1 MRSKTILITLFL
13 LSVAA
18 LGAILWR
25 NANVPGPASVATAVA
40 PEPKAMILGAAQPLR
55 TGTLLRAEDVRW
67 VDWNDA
73 VPAGA
78 LVRPSLQERTARPDA
93 DQQALSSVYG
103 AVLKQRVVDPGT
115 PILSSMIVK
124 PGDRGF
130 LAAVLSP
137 GYRAVSIGVNPV
149 SGASGLIFPGDH
161 VDLILTQD
169 FQKSEEPISRRSVSE
184 TIVTNIRVLAIDQR
198 LQEASP
204 DPNHPSPIPRTV
216 TIEVLPKQAE
226 MINVAVQLGTLSLA
240 LRSVPLDAEPIT
252 ANDPPV
258 KETVES
264 TWADDVSPALK
275 PPKQPSVIRQT
286 TVMHGGKT
294 ENVAN

>member
-1 MRSKTILITLFL
+1 MRSKTILISLFL
-13 LSVAA
+13 LSVSA

-25 NANVPGPASVATAVA
+25 NANLAPTTVPIAGVQA
-40 PEPKAMILGAAQPLR
+40 PQANAIILGSAQPLR
-55 TGTLLRAEDVRW
+55 TGTLLRAEDVKW
-67 VDWNDA
+67 IDWNDA

-78 LVRPSLQERTARPDA
+78 VLRPSFQGQPVPPDA
-93 DQQALSSVYG
+93 DQQAMSSVYG
-103 AVLKQRVVDPGT
+103 AVLKQRIDPGT
-115 PILSSMIVK
+115 PILSNMIVK

-130 LAAVLSP
+130 LAAVLAP
-137 GYRAVSIGVNPV
+137 GHRAVSIGVNPV

-169 FQKSEEPISRRSVSE
+169 FQKTEEPISRRSVSE

-198 LQEASP
+198 LQETSP
-204 DPNHPSPIPRTV
+204 DPKAQIPIPRTV

-226 MINVAVQLGTLSLA
+226 MINVAVQLGSLSLA
-240 LRSVPLDAEPIT
+240 LRSVPLDAEPVT

-258 KETVES
+258 KEAVES

-275 PPKQPSVIRQT
+275 PPKQPTLVRPT

-294 ENVAN
+294 ENVTN

>member
-13 LSVAA
+13 LSIVA

-25 NANVPGPASVATAVA
+25 NANLAPTAVATATVQ
-40 PEPKAMILGAAQPLR
+40 PPKGMLLVAAQPLR
-55 TGTLLRAEDVRW
+55 TGTLLRAEDIKW
-67 VDWNDA
+67 GDWNDA

-78 LVRPSLQERTARPDA
+78 VARPSLQGQPVPPDA
-93 DQQALSSVYG
+93 DSQALNSVYG
-103 AVLKQRVVDPGT
+103 AVVKQRVDPGT
-115 PILSSMIVK
+115 PIVASMIVK

-130 LAAVLSP
+130 LAAVLAP

-169 FQKSEEPISRRSVSE
+169 FQKGDEPISRRSVSE
-184 TIVTNIRVLAIDQR
+184 TIVTNVRVLAIDQR

-204 DPNHPSPIPRTV
+204 DPKAQIAIPRTV
-216 TIEVLPKQAE
+216 TVEVLPKQAE
-226 MINVAVQLGTLSLA
+226 MVNVAVQLGSLSLT
-240 LRSVPLDAEPIT
+240 LRSVPVEAEPIT
-252 ANDPPV
+252 ANNSPV
-258 KETVES
+258 KEAVES

-275 PPKQPSVIRQT
+275 PTKQPNAVKT

>member
-1 MRSKTILITLFL
+1 MRSKTILISLFL
-13 LSVAA
+13 LSVVA

-25 NANVPGPASVATAVA
+25 NANVSSTAVA
-40 PEPKAMILGAAQPLR
+40 NSVQQPKTMVLAAAQALR
-55 TGTLLRAEDVRW
+55 TGTLLRAEDVHW
-67 VDWNDA
+67 LDWSDA

-78 LVRPSLQERTARPDA
+78 MVRPSQQDRAAQPDA
-93 DQQALSSVYG
+93 DLQALSSVYG
-103 AVLKQRVVDPGT
+103 AVLKQRVDPNM
-115 PILSSMIVK
+115 PILSAIIVK

-130 LAAVLSP
+130 LAAVLAP

-169 FQKSEEPISRRSVSE
+169 FQKGEEPISRRSVSE
-184 TIVTNIRVLAIDQR
+184 TIVTNVRVLAIDQR

-204 DPNHPSPIPRTV
+204 DPKSQVPIPRTV
-216 TIEVLPKQAE
+216 TLEVLPKQAE

-240 LRSVPLDAEPIT
+240 LRSVPLDAEPVT
-252 ANDPPV
+252 ANGPPV

-275 PPKQPSVIRQT
+275 PPKQPTVVRQT

-294 ENVAN
+294 ENVAH

>member
-13 LSVAA
+13 LSIVA

-25 NANVPGPASVATAVA
+25 NANLAPTAVATATVQ
-40 PEPKAMILGAAQPLR
+40 PPKGMLLVAAQSLR
-55 TGTLLRAEDVRW
+55 TGTLLRAEDIKW
-67 VDWNDA
+67 GDWNDA

-78 LVRPSLQERTARPDA
+78 VARPSLQGQAVPPDA
-93 DQQALSSVYG
+93 DSQALNSVYG
-103 AVLKQRVVDPGT
+103 AVVKQRLDPGT
-115 PILSSMIVK
+115 PIVASMIVK

-130 LAAVLSP
+130 LAAVLAP

-169 FQKSEEPISRRSVSE
+169 FQKGDEPISRRSVSE
-184 TIVTNIRVLAIDQR
+184 TIVTNVRVLAIDQR

-204 DPNHPSPIPRTV
+204 DPKAQIAIPRTV
-216 TIEVLPKQAE
+216 TVEVLPKQAE
-226 MINVAVQLGTLSLA
+226 MVNVAVQLGSLSLT

-252 ANDPPV
+252 ANNSPV
-258 KETVES
+258 KEAVES

-275 PPKQPSVIRQT
+275 PTKQPNAVKT

>member
-1 MRSKTILITLFL
+1 MRSKTILISLFL
-13 LSVAA
+13 LSVVA

-25 NANVPGPASVATAVA
+25 NANVSSTAVA
-40 PEPKAMILGAAQPLR
+40 NSVQQPKTMVLAAAQALR
-55 TGTLLRAEDVRW
+55 TGTLLRAEDVHW
-67 VDWNDA
+67 LDWSDA

-78 LVRPSLQERTARPDA
+78 MVRPSQQDRAAQPDA
-93 DQQALSSVYG
+93 DLQALSSVYG
-103 AVLKQRVVDPGT
+103 AVLKQRVDPNM
-115 PILSSMIVK
+115 PILSTIIVK

-130 LAAVLSP
+130 LAAVLAP

-169 FQKSEEPISRRSVSE
+169 FQKGEEPISRRSVSE
-184 TIVTNIRVLAIDQR
+184 TIVTNVRVLAIDQR

-204 DPNHPSPIPRTV
+204 DPKSQVPIPRTV
-216 TIEVLPKQAE
+216 TLEVLPKQAE

-240 LRSVPLDAEPIT
+240 LRSVPLDAEPVT
-252 ANDPPV
+252 ANGPPV

-275 PPKQPSVIRQT
+275 PPKQPTVVRQT

-294 ENVAN
+294 ENVAH

>member
-1 MRSKTILITLFL
+1 MRSKTILVSLFF
-13 LSVAA
+13 LSVVA

-25 NANVPGPASVATAVA
+25 NANLSPTNARASVQQPKTMIVA
-40 PEPKAMILGAAQPLR
+40 AAQPLR
-55 TGTLLRAEDVRW
+55 TGTLLRAEDVKW
-67 VDWNDA
+67 VNWDDA

-78 LVRPSLQERTARPDA
+78 VTRPSEQERAAKPDA
-93 DQQALSSVYG
+93 DLQALSSVYG
-103 AVLKQRVVDPGT
+103 AVLKQRVVDAGT
-115 PILSSMIVK
+115 PILSAMIVK

-130 LAAVLSP
+130 LAAVLAP

-169 FQKSEEPISRRSVSE
+169 FRKGEEPISRRSVSE
-184 TIVTNIRVLAIDQR
+184 TIVTNVRVLAIDQR

-204 DPNHPSPIPRTV
+204 DPKGQIPLPRTV

-226 MINVAVQLGTLSLA
+226 MINVAVQLGSLSLA
-240 LRSVPLDAEPIT
+240 LRSVPLDAEPVT
-252 ANDPPV
+252 ADGAPV
-258 KETVES
+258 KEAVES

-275 PPKQPSVIRQT
+275 PPKQPTVVRQT

-294 ENVAN
+294 ENVAH

>member
-1 MRSKTILITLFL
+1 MRSKTILISLFL
-13 LSVAA
+13 LSVVA

-25 NANVPGPASVATAVA
+25 NANVPSTAVA
-40 PEPKAMILGAAQPLR
+40 NSVQPPKTMVLAAAQALR
-55 TGTLLRAEDVRW
+55 TGTLLRAEDVHW
-67 VDWNDA
+67 LDWSDA

-78 LVRPSLQERTARPDA
+78 MVRPSQQDRAAQPDA
-93 DQQALSSVYG
+93 DLQALSSVYG
-103 AVLKQRVVDPGT
+103 AVLKQRVDPNM
-115 PILSSMIVK
+115 PILSTIIVK

-130 LAAVLSP
+130 LAAVLAP

-169 FQKSEEPISRRSVSE
+169 FQKGEEPISRRSVSE
-184 TIVTNIRVLAIDQR
+184 TIVTNVRVLAIDQR

-204 DPNHPSPIPRTV
+204 DPKVQIPIPRTV
-216 TIEVLPKQAE
+216 TLEVLPKQAE

-240 LRSVPLDAEPIT
+240 LRSVPLDAEPVT
-252 ANDPPV
+252 ANGPPV

-275 PPKQPSVIRQT
+275 PPKQPTVVRQT

-294 ENVAN
+294 ENVAH

>member
-1 MRSKTILITLFL
+1 MRSKTILISLFL
-13 LSVAA
+13 LSVVA

-25 NANVPGPASVATAVA
+25 NANVSSTAVA
-40 PEPKAMILGAAQPLR
+40 NSVQQPKTMVLAAAQALR
-55 TGTLLRAEDVRW
+55 TGTLLRAEDVHW
-67 VDWNDA
+67 LDWSDA

-78 LVRPSLQERTARPDA
+78 MVRPSQQDRAAQPNA
-93 DQQALSSVYG
+93 DLQALSSVYG
-103 AVLKQRVVDPGT
+103 AVLKQRVDPNM
-115 PILSSMIVK
+115 PILSTIIVK

-130 LAAVLSP
+130 LAAVLAP

-169 FQKSEEPISRRSVSE
+169 FQKGEEPISRRSVSE
-184 TIVTNIRVLAIDQR
+184 TIVTNVRVLAIDQR

-204 DPNHPSPIPRTV
+204 DPKVQIPIPRTV
-216 TIEVLPKQAE
+216 TLEVLPKQAE

-240 LRSVPLDAEPIT
+240 LRSVPLDAEPVT
-252 ANDPPV
+252 ANGPPV

-275 PPKQPSVIRQT
+275 PPKQPTVVRQT

-294 ENVAN
+294 ENVAH

>member
-13 LSVAA
+13 LSIVA

-25 NANVPGPASVATAVA
+25 NANLTSTGVATASVQQ
-40 PEPKAMILGAAQPLR
+40 PKAMILVAAQPLR
-55 TGTLLRAEDVRW
+55 TGTLLRAEDVKW
-67 VDWNDA
+67 GEWNDA
-73 VPAGA
+73 IPAGA
-78 LVRPSLQERTARPDA
+78 VARPSLQGQAVPPDA
-93 DQQALSSVYG
+93 DTQALSSVYG
-103 AVLKQRVVDPGT
+103 AVLKQRVDPGA
-115 PILSSMIVK
+115 PVVANMIVK

-130 LAAVLSP
+130 LAAVLAP

-169 FQKSEEPISRRSVSE
+169 FQKGDEPISRRSVSE

-204 DPNHPSPIPRTV
+204 DPKGQITIPRTV
-216 TIEVLPKQAE
+216 TLEVLPKQAE
-226 MINVAVQLGTLSLA
+226 MINVAVQLGSLSLA

-252 ANDPPV
+252 ANNGPV
-258 KETVES
+258 KEAVQS

-275 PPKQPSVIRQT
+275 PTKQPNAVKT

>member
-1 MRSKTILITLFL
+1 MRSKTILISLFF
-13 LSVAA
+13 LSVVA

-25 NANVPGPASVATAVA
+25 NANLSPTNATASVQQ
-40 PEPKAMILGAAQPLR
+40 PKAMVLAAAQALR
-55 TGTLLRAEDVRW
+55 TGTLLRAEDVKW
-67 VDWNDA
+67 VDLNDP
-73 VPAGA
+73 VPAA
-78 LVRPSLQERTARPDA
+78 AVVRPSEQERAAQPNLDLQT
-93 DQQALSSVYG
+93 LSSVYG
-103 AVLKQRVVDPGT
+103 AVLKQRLDPNT
-115 PILSSMIVK
+115 PILSTMIVK

-130 LAAVLSP
+130 LAAVLAL

-169 FQKSEEPISRRSVSE
+169 FQKGEEPISRRSVSE

-204 DPNHPSPIPRTV
+204 DPKGQIPIPRTV
-216 TIEVLPKQAE
+216 TLEVLPKQAE

-240 LRSVPLDAEPIT
+240 LRSVPLDSEPVT
-252 ANDPPV
+252 ANGPPV

-275 PPKQPSVIRQT
+275 PPKQPTVVRQT

-294 ENVAN
+294 ENVAH

>member
-13 LSVAA
+13 VSVVA

-25 NANVPGPASVATAVA
+25 NANVGGPAAVVTAVA
-40 PEPKAMILGAAQPLR
+40 QEPSAMILGSAQPLR
-55 TGTLLRAEDVRW
+55 TGTLLRAEDVKW
-67 VDWNDA
+67 VAWNDA

-78 LVRPSLQERTARPDA
+78 VVRPSQQERAARPDA
-93 DQQALSSVYG
+93 DQQAVGSVYG
-103 AVLKQRVVDPGT
+103 AVLKQRIVDAGT
-115 PILSSMIVK
+115 PILASMIVK

-184 TIVTNIRVLAIDQR
+184 TIVSNIRVLAIDQR

-226 MINVAVQLGTLSLA
+226 MINVAVQLGSLSLA

>member
-1 MRSKTILITLFL
+1 MRSKTILISLFL
-13 LSVAA
+13 LSVVA

-25 NANVPGPASVATAVA
+25 NANVPSTAVA
-40 PEPKAMILGAAQPLR
+40 NSVQPPKTMVLAAAQALR
-55 TGTLLRAEDVRW
+55 TGTLLRAEDVHW
-67 VDWNDA
+67 LDWSDA

-78 LVRPSLQERTARPDA
+78 MVRPSQQDRAAQPNA
-93 DQQALSSVYG
+93 DLQALGSVYG
-103 AVLKQRVVDPGT
+103 AVLKQRVDPNM
-115 PILSSMIVK
+115 PILSTIIVK

-130 LAAVLSP
+130 LAAVLAP

-169 FQKSEEPISRRSVSE
+169 FQKGEEPISRRSVSE
-184 TIVTNIRVLAIDQR
+184 TIVTNVRVLAIDQR

-204 DPNHPSPIPRTV
+204 DPKSQVPIPRTV
-216 TIEVLPKQAE
+216 TLEVLPKQAE

-240 LRSVPLDAEPIT
+240 LRSVPLDAEPVT
-252 ANDPPV
+252 ANGPPV

-275 PPKQPSVIRQT
+275 PPKQPTVVRQT

-294 ENVAN
+294 ENVAH

>member
-1 MRSKTILITLFL
+1 MRSKTILISLFL
-13 LSVAA
+13 LSVVA

-25 NANVPGPASVATAVA
+25 NANVPSTAVA
-40 PEPKAMILGAAQPLR
+40 NSVQPPKTMVLAAAQALR
-55 TGTLLRAEDVRW
+55 TGTLLRAEDVHW
-67 VDWNDA
+67 LDWSDA

-78 LVRPSLQERTARPDA
+78 MMRPSQQDRAAQPNA
-93 DQQALSSVYG
+93 DLQALSSVYG
-103 AVLKQRVVDPGT
+103 AVLKQRVDPNM
-115 PILSSMIVK
+115 PILSTIIVK

-130 LAAVLSP
+130 LAAVLAP

-169 FQKSEEPISRRSVSE
+169 FQKGEEPISRRSVSE
-184 TIVTNIRVLAIDQR
+184 TIVTNVRVLAIDQR

-204 DPNHPSPIPRTV
+204 DPKVQIPIPRTV
-216 TIEVLPKQAE
+216 TLEVLPKQAE

-240 LRSVPLDAEPIT
+240 LRSVPLDAEPVT
-252 ANDPPV
+252 ANGPPV

-275 PPKQPSVIRQT
+275 PPKQPTVVRQT

-294 ENVAN
+294 ENVAH

>member
-1 MRSKTILITLFL
+1 MRSKTILVSLFL
-13 LSVAA
+13 VSVVA

-25 NANVPGPASVATAVA
+25 NANLAPAAVATANVQ
-40 PEPKAMILGAAQPLR
+40 PPKAMVLVAAQTLR
-55 TGTLLRAEDVRW
+55 TGTLLRAEDVKW
-67 VDWNDA
+67 ADWNDA
-73 VPAGA
+73 IPAGA
-78 LVRPSLQERTARPDA
+78 LPRPSLQGQAVPPDA
-93 DQQALSSVYG
+93 DLQALSSVYG
-103 AVLKQRVVDPGT
+103 AVLKQRIDANMPVLAT
-115 PILSSMIVK
+115 MIVK

-149 SGASGLIFPGDH
+149 SGASGLIYPGDH

-169 FQKSEEPISRRSVSE
+169 FQKSDEPISRRSVSE
-184 TIVTNIRVLAIDQR
+184 TIVTNVRILAIDQR

-216 TIEVLPKQAE
+216 TLEVLPKQAE
-226 MINVAVQLGTLSLA
+226 MINVAVQLGSLSLA
-240 LRSVPLDAEPIT
+240 LRSVPIEAEPLT

-258 KETVES
+258 KEAVQS
-264 TWADDVSPALK
+264 TWAEDVSPALK
-275 PPKQPSVIRQT
+275 PPKQPTIVHQTVI
-286 TVMHGGKT
+286 MHGAKT

>member
-1 MRSKTILITLFL
+1 MRSKTILISLFL
-13 LSVAA
+13 LSVVA

-25 NANVPGPASVATAVA
+25 NANVSSTAVA
-40 PEPKAMILGAAQPLR
+40 NSVQQPKTMVLAAAQALR
-55 TGTLLRAEDVRW
+55 TGTLLRAEDVHW
-67 VDWNDA
+67 LDWSDA

-78 LVRPSLQERTARPDA
+78 MVRPSQQDRAAQPDA
-93 DQQALSSVYG
+93 DLQALSSVYG
-103 AVLKQRVVDPGT
+103 AVLKQRVDPNM
-115 PILSSMIVK
+115 PILSAIIVK

-130 LAAVLSP
+130 LAAVLAP

-169 FQKSEEPISRRSVSE
+169 FQKGEEPISRRSVSE
-184 TIVTNIRVLAIDQR
+184 TIVTNVRVLAIDQR

-204 DPNHPSPIPRTV
+204 DPKSQVPIPRTV
-216 TIEVLPKQAE
+216 TLEVLPKQAE

-240 LRSVPLDAEPIT
+240 LRSVPLDGEPVT
-252 ANDPPV
+252 ANGPPV

-275 PPKQPSVIRQT
+275 PPKQPTVVRQT

-294 ENVAN
+294 ENVAH

>member
-1 MRSKTILITLFL
+1 MRSKTILISLFL
-13 LSVAA
+13 LSVVA

-25 NANVPGPASVATAVA
+25 NANLSSTAATASVQQS
-40 PEPKAMILGAAQPLR
+40 KAMVLAAAQALR
-55 TGTLLRAEDVRW
+55 TGTLLRAEDVKW
-67 VDWNDA
+67 VDWSDA

-78 LVRPSLQERTARPDA
+78 MVRPSQEERAAQPNA
-93 DQQALSSVYG
+93 DLQALSGVYG
-103 AVLKQRVVDPGT
+103 AVLKQRVDPGT

-130 LAAVLSP
+130 LAAVLAP

-169 FQKSEEPISRRSVSE
+169 FQKGEEPISRRSVSE
-184 TIVTNIRVLAIDQR
+184 TIVTNVRVLAIDQR

-204 DPNHPSPIPRTV
+204 DPKTQIPIPRTV
-216 TIEVLPKQAE
+216 TLEVLPKQAE

-240 LRSVPLDAEPIT
+240 LRSVPLDAEPVT
-252 ANDPPV
+252 ANGPPV

-275 PPKQPSVIRQT
+275 PPKQPTVVRQT

-294 ENVAN
+294 ENVAH

>member
-1 MRSKTILITLFL
+1 MRSKTILISLFL
-13 LSVAA
+13 LSVVA

-25 NANVPGPASVATAVA
+25 NANVPSTAVA
-40 PEPKAMILGAAQPLR
+40 NSVQPPKTMVLAAAQALR
-55 TGTLLRAEDVRW
+55 TGTLLRAEDVHW
-67 VDWNDA
+67 LDWSDA

-78 LVRPSLQERTARPDA
+78 MVRPSQQDRAAQPNA
-93 DQQALSSVYG
+93 DLQALSSVYG
-103 AVLKQRVVDPGT
+103 AVLKQRVDPNM
-115 PILSSMIVK
+115 PILSTIIVK

-130 LAAVLSP
+130 LAAVLAP

-169 FQKSEEPISRRSVSE
+169 FQKGEEPISRRSVSE
-184 TIVTNIRVLAIDQR
+184 TIVTNVRVLAIDQR

-204 DPNHPSPIPRTV
+204 DPKVQIPIPRTV
-216 TIEVLPKQAE
+216 TLEVLPKQAE

-240 LRSVPLDAEPIT
+240 LRSVPLDAEPVT
-252 ANDPPV
+252 ANGPPV

-275 PPKQPSVIRQT
+275 PPKQPTVVRQT

-294 ENVAN
+294 ENVAH

>member
-1 MRSKTILITLFL
+1 MRSKTILISLFL
-13 LSVAA
+13 LSVVA

-25 NANVPGPASVATAVA
+25 NANVPSTAVA
-40 PEPKAMILGAAQPLR
+40 NSVQPPKTMVLAAAQALR
-55 TGTLLRAEDVRW
+55 TGTLLRAEDVHW
-67 VDWNDA
+67 LDWSDA

-78 LVRPSLQERTARPDA
+78 MVRPSQQDRAAQPNA
-93 DQQALSSVYG
+93 DLQALSSVYG
-103 AVLKQRVVDPGT
+103 AVLKQRVDPNM
-115 PILSSMIVK
+115 PILSTIIVK

-130 LAAVLSP
+130 LAAVLAP

-169 FQKSEEPISRRSVSE
+169 FQKGEEPISRRSVSE
-184 TIVTNIRVLAIDQR
+184 TIVTNVRVLAIDQR

-204 DPNHPSPIPRTV
+204 DPKTQIPIPRTV
-216 TIEVLPKQAE
+216 TLEVLPKQAE

-240 LRSVPLDAEPIT
+240 LRSVPLDAEPVT
-252 ANDPPV
+252 ANGPPV

-275 PPKQPSVIRQT
+275 PPKQPTVVRQT

>member
-1 MRSKTILITLFL
+1 MRSKTILISLFI
-13 LSVAA
+13 LSVVA

-25 NANVPGPASVATAVA
+25 NANVPGPAATVAAVA
-40 PEPKAMILGAAQPLR
+40 PEATAMILGAAQPLR

-78 LVRPSLQERTARPDA
+78 VVRPSLQERAARPDA

-103 AVLKQRVVDPGT
+103 AVLKQRIVDPST

-130 LAAVLSP
+130 LAAVLAP

-204 DPNHPSPIPRTV
+204 DPNHPNPIPRTV

-226 MINVAVQLGTLSLA
+226 MINVAVQLGSLSLA

-286 TVMHGGKT
+286 TIMHGGKT

>member
-1 MRSKTILITLFL
+1 MRSKTILISLFL
-13 LSVAA
+13 LSVVA

-25 NANVPGPASVATAVA
+25 NANLSSTAATASVQQS
-40 PEPKAMILGAAQPLR
+40 KAMVLAAAQALR
-55 TGTLLRAEDVRW
+55 TGTLLRAEDVKW
-67 VDWNDA
+67 VDWSDA

-78 LVRPSLQERTARPDA
+78 MVRPSQEERAAQPNA
-93 DQQALSSVYG
+93 DLQALSGVYG
-103 AVLKQRVVDPGT
+103 AVLKQRVDPGT

-130 LAAVLSP
+130 LAAVLAP

-169 FQKSEEPISRRSVSE
+169 FQKGEEPISRRSVSE
-184 TIVTNIRVLAIDQR
+184 TIVTNVRVLAIDQR

-204 DPNHPSPIPRTV
+204 DPKSQVPIPRTV
-216 TIEVLPKQAE
+216 TLEVLPKQAE

-240 LRSVPLDAEPIT
+240 LRSVPLDAEPVT
-252 ANDPPV
+252 ANGPPV

-275 PPKQPSVIRQT
+275 PPKQPTVVRQT

-294 ENVAN
+294 ENVAH